1 MSSTHFTDVEVFNTR
16 FGLLVGLNGPQHLT
30 QRKLKERIECLLEE
44 LQEFAAG
51 CGLIICH
58 PAGNGN
64 FRVEYLKNDQDLAAQ
79 ADALV
84 DLVYFAIGTAV
95 MLGLPWQ
102 HLWDDVQRANLTKVP
117 GPTKRVGHRR
127 DLMKPPGWEGPRTEA
142 ILAAAGY
149 DRQAFMMGKTHI
161 DEVLCHDDL

>member
-1 MSSTHFTDVEVFNTR
+1 MSTHYQDVDDFNTK
-16 FGLLVGLNGPQHLT
+16 FGLLRADQPQHLT
-30 QRKLKERIECLLEE
+30 QRKLQERLECMREELGEFAEACGLAYVLEPEDNRIEHVYSQGE
-44 LQEFAAG
+44 LA
-51 CGLIICH
+51 
-58 PAGNGN
+58 
-64 FRVEYLKNDQDLAAQ
+64 DQ

-102 HLWDDVQRANLTKVP
+102 ALWDDVQRANLSKVP

-142 ILAAAGY
+142 ILAASGY
-149 DRQAFMMGKTHI
+149 ERRTYTGDNDDI
-161 DEVLCHDDL
+161 VEELCHDDL